1 MDEEKEKL
9 DKELSYESQL
19 TFGQIRGL
27 IDKTVRIQVC
37 VQDTLEYEDYLSI
50 REVPHDYDNMKIFGI
65 GLVHSE
71 FVETSVSINERYKFA
86 IEIRVYGGD
95 RI

>member
-1 MDEEKEKL
+1 MDEEKL

-37 VQDTLEYEDYLSI
+37 VQDTLEYKDYLSI
-50 REVPHDYDNMKIFGI
+50 REVPHDYDNIKIFGI

-71 FVETSVSINERYKFA
+71 LVENSVSINERYKFA

-95 RI
+95 RV

>member
-37 VQDTLEYEDYLSI
+37 VQDTLEYKDYLSI
-50 REVPHDYDNMKIFGI
+50 REVPHDYDDIKIFGI
-65 GLVHSE
+65 GLVYSE
-71 FVETSVSINERYKFA
+71 LIENSVSINERYKFA
-86 IEIRVYGGD
+86 IEICVYGGD